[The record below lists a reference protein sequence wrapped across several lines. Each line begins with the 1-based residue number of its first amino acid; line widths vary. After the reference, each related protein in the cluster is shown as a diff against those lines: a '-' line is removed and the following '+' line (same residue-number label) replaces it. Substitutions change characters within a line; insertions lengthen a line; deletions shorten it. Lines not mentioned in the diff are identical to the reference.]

1 MGTSISTIREDTI
14 AADRETRLEIE
25 ERLKLLEKMVHS
37 QLEEEYLSVVA
48 SGLSDSRI
56 HAGMVVD
63 VLKKVNIVMSSRCT
77 EKVEDVI
84 DSFFS
89 EVMLKGF
96 NTLIKFSI
104 SEVVDKTS
112 VGEHSVKHVIFLPT
126 KTSILRCDV
135 YYYRWNFASK
145 GIIDNMEGVVGVLLL
160 KRVIDVVKS
169 DQKVLDRALS
179 HTMSWTFEGDEQ
191 TEEEESEEMSE
202 SETESEFE
210 IDEEG
215 EIVREEENKDRK
227 RDPKTMKRKTARWK
241 RRKRKA
247 GKKRKR
253 ILGPEKQRKKD
264 RKSGKYTHNYGGGL
278 GNVDC

>member
-14 AADRETRLEIE
+14 TADRKTRLEIE

-48 SGLSDSRI
+48 SGWSDNGI
-56 HAGMVVD
+56 HTGMVVD

-126 KTSILRCDV
+126 KTSILRCDIC
-135 YYYRWNFASK
+135 YYRWNFASK

-160 KRVIDVVKS
+160 KRVIDVIKT

-179 HTMSWTFEGDEQ
+179 QTMGWTFEGDEP
-191 TEEEESEEMSE
+191 TEEEESE
-202 SETESEFE
+202 SETGSEFE

-215 EIVREEENKDRK
+215 EIVREEEHKDRK

-247 GKKRKR
+247 GKEIKR